1 VKNLLIVWHSQS
13 GNTAQL
19 MEAVR
24 AGAEDD
30 AIEDV
35 AVRCLHAPDAGPKDL
50 RWAHGLL
57 FGTPENFGTMS
68 GLLKDFFDRTFYAV
82 EGELAPLPYALFISA
97 GNDGRGAVRE
107 IERIARGYPFT
118 PVAEPLIV
126 RGPPTADAL
135 SAARELGMT
144 LAAGLSAGIF

>member
-1 VKNLLIVWHSQS
+1 
-13 GNTAQL
+13 
-19 MEAVR
+19 MEAVC

-35 AVRCLHAPDAGPKDL
+35 AVRCLHAPEAGPEDL

-126 RGPPTADAL
+126 RGVPTACAP
-135 SAARELGMT
+135 
-144 LAAGLSAGIF
+144 

>member
-1 VKNLLIVWHSQS
+1 
-13 GNTAQL
+13 
-19 MEAVR
+19 MEAAR

-35 AVRCLHAPDAGPKDL
+35 AVRCLHAPDAGPEDL

-97 GNDGRGAVRE
+97 GNDGRGAAQE

-118 PVAEPLIV
+118 PVAEPLIA
-126 RGPPTADAL
+126 RGQPTEDAL
-135 SAARELGMT
+135 GAARELGMT

>member
-1 VKNLLIVWHSQS
+1 
-13 GNTAQL
+13 
-19 MEAVR
+19 M
-24 AGAEDD
+24 
-30 AIEDV
+30 
-35 AVRCLHAPDAGPKDL
+35 RCLHAPDAGPEDL

-135 SAARELGMT
+135 GAARELGMT

>member
-1 VKNLLIVWHSQS
+1 
-13 GNTAQL
+13 
-19 MEAVR
+19 
-24 AGAEDD
+24 
-30 AIEDV
+30 
-35 AVRCLHAPDAGPKDL
+35 
-50 RWAHGLL
+50 
-57 FGTPENFGTMS
+57 MS
-68 GLLKDFFDRTFYAV
+68 GLIKDFFDRTFYAV

-126 RGPPTADAL
+126 RGPPTEDAL
-135 SAARELGMT
+135 GAARELGMT

>member
-1 VKNLLIVWHSQS
+1 MKNLLIVWHSQS

-19 MEAVR
+19 KEAVR

-35 AVRCLHAPDAGPKDL
+35 TVRCLHAPNAGPEDL

-97 GNDGRGAVRE
+97 GSDGRGAVRE

-118 PVAEPLIV
+118 QVAEPLIV
-126 RGPPTADAL
+126 RGPPTEDAL
-135 SAARELGMT
+135 GDARELGMT

>member
-1 VKNLLIVWHSQS
+1 
-13 GNTAQL
+13 

-24 AGAEDD
+24 AGAEDR

-35 AVRCLHAPDAGPKDL
+35 TVRCLHAPNAGPEDL
-50 RWAHGLL
+50 RWADGLL

-118 PVAEPLIV
+118 QVAEPLIV
-126 RGPPTADAL
+126 RGPPTEDAL
-135 SAARELGMT
+135 GDARELGMT

>member
-1 VKNLLIVWHSQS
+1 
-13 GNTAQL
+13 
-19 MEAVR
+19 MEAAR

-35 AVRCLHAPDAGPKDL
+35 AVRCLHAPDAGPEDL

-82 EGELAPLPYALFISA
+82 EGELAPTYALFISA

-118 PVAEPLIV
+118 PVAEPLIA
-126 RGPPTADAL
+126 RGQPTEDAIG
-135 SAARELGMT
+135 AARELGMT

>member
-1 VKNLLIVWHSQS
+1 
-13 GNTAQL
+13 

-35 AVRCLHAPDAGPKDL
+35 TVRCLHAPNAGPEDL

-57 FGTPENFGTMS
+57 FGTPENFGTMF

-118 PVAEPLIV
+118 QVAEPLIV
-126 RGPPTADAL
+126 RGPPTEDAL
-135 SAARELGMT
+135 GDARELGMT

>member
-1 VKNLLIVWHSQS
+1 MKNLLIVWHSQS

-24 AGAEDD
+24 AGAEDH

-35 AVRCLHAPDAGPKDL
+35 TVRCLRAPDAGPEDL
-50 RWAHGLL
+50 RWADGLL

-107 IERIARGYPFT
+107 IERIARRVLAAIEKPFIL
-118 PVAEPLIV
+118 A
-126 RGPPTADAL
+126 GQAHFL
-135 SAARELGMT
+135 SASIGVAVAPDDG
-144 LAAGLSAGIF
+144 AAT

>member
-1 VKNLLIVWHSQS
+1 
-13 GNTAQL
+13 
-19 MEAVR
+19 MEAAR

-35 AVRCLHAPDAGPKDL
+35 AVRCLHAPDAGPEDL

-97 GNDGRGAVRE
+97 GNDGRGAARE

-118 PVAEPLIV
+118 PVAEPLIA
-126 RGPPTADAL
+126 RGQPTEDAL
-135 SAARELGMT
+135 GAARELGMT

>member
-1 VKNLLIVWHSQS
+1 MKAVW
-13 GNTAQL
+13 
-19 MEAVR
+19 

-35 AVRCLHAPDAGPKDL
+35 TVRCLHALDAGPEDL

-68 GLLKDFFDRTFYAV
+68 GLIKDFFDRTFYAV

-97 GNDGRGAVRE
+97 GNDGRGAARE

-126 RGPPTADAL
+126 RGPPTEDAL
-135 SAARELGMT
+135 GAARELGMT

>member
-1 VKNLLIVWHSQS
+1 
-13 GNTAQL
+13 

-35 AVRCLHAPDAGPKDL
+35 TVRCLHAPNAGPEDL

-118 PVAEPLIV
+118 QVAEPLIV
-126 RGPPTADAL
+126 RGPPTEDAL
-135 SAARELGMT
+135 GDARELGMT

>member
-1 VKNLLIVWHSQS
+1 
-13 GNTAQL
+13 
-19 MEAVR
+19 MEAAR

-35 AVRCLHAPDAGPKDL
+35 TVRCLHAPNAGPEDL

-118 PVAEPLIV
+118 QVAEPLIV
-126 RGPPTADAL
+126 RGPPTEDAL
-135 SAARELGMT
+135 GDARELGMT

>member
-1 VKNLLIVWHSQS
+1 MK
-13 GNTAQL
+13 
-19 MEAVR
+19 AVR
-24 AGAEDD
+24 AGAEDR

-35 AVRCLHAPDAGPKDL
+35 TVRCLHAPNAGPEDL
-50 RWAHGLL
+50 RWADGLL
-57 FGTPENFGTMS
+57 FGTPENCGAVS
-68 GLLKDFFDRTFYAV
+68 GLLKAFFDRTFYAV
-82 EGELAPLPYALFISA
+82 EGELAPRPYALFISA

-126 RGPPTADAL
+126 RGPPTEDAL
-135 SAARELGMT
+135 GTARELGMT

>member
-1 VKNLLIVWHSQS
+1 MKHLLIVWHSQS
-13 GNTAQL
+13 GNTRAL
-19 MEAVR
+19 KDAVL
-24 AGAEDD
+24 AGAQDSEIDG
-30 AIEDV
+30 V
-35 AVRCLHAPDAGPKDL
+35 TVRCLHALEASAEDL

-68 GLLKDFFDRTFYAV
+68 GLIKDFFDRTFYAV
-82 EGELAPLPYALFISA
+82 EGELAPLPYGLFISA

-118 PVAEPLIV
+118 AVAEPLIV
-126 RGPPTADAL
+126 RGPPTEAGL
-135 SAARELGMT
+135 NAARELGMT